1 MSELLEK
8 EIIEIIGYVKEAAEF
23 SKEHLPS
30 VASQILEYGYISN
43 LTGVIILPIITIIS
57 MSISLYNRYD
67 MPFFSSIS
75 ALIFLVWSICCID
88 SLIKVIYAPK
98 LYLLSYLKGLI

>member
-1 MSELLEK
+1 MSELLEN

-30 VASQILEYGYISN
+30 VASQILEYGYMSN
-43 LTGVIILPIITIIS
+43 LVGVIILPIITIIS
-57 MSISLYNRYD
+57 MVISSANRYD
-67 MPFFSSIS
+67 APFFSSIS
-75 ALIFLVWSICCID
+75 ALIFLVWSITCID
-88 SLIKVIYAPK
+88 GLIKVVYAPK